1 MGRSKIGC
9 DILLNIPKLVRAAQQ
24 SNRQQFYFIF
34 SSIPVEFSMLIPIGG
49 NQKFYTLITI
59 LSEAQEQDLLNL
71 CSQFINSEE
80 EVGLSD
86 LLDLVNSTIP
96 DPGSRERKTWTKHID
111 TLNET
116 WRLINKEGENV
127 PWPMVV
133 V

>member
-24 SNRQQFYFIF
+24 SNRQRFLFLF
-34 SSIPVEFSMLIPIGG
+34 SSIPVEFSTLISIGG
-49 NQKFYTLITI
+49 NQKFYTLITM

-86 LLDLVNSTIP
+86 LLNLINSTIP
-96 DPGSRERKTWTKHID
+96 DPESRERKAWTKHMD
-111 TLNET
+111 ALNET
-116 WRLINKEGENV
+116 WRLNNKEGKNI